1 MNETKKVQLLDWA
14 ERLLL
19 TVLYVGLVYR
29 LLAALGPDYPLPQL
43 LVQIPAM
50 LSEGLLLVFV
60 WIRRRSKDI
69 ALEPLSWLVAF
80 TATSLPLL
88 AQPHPE
94 RSLLPAQIIV
104 PFYFSVFFLQLFA
117 KFSLGRSFGVV
128 PANRGVKSDGLYRFV
143 RHPIYASYLLHQLVF
158 FFLIHPSWFNTLIFV
173 LAYSLQIPRLLMEEE
188 LLSKDPEYVAYQQKV
203 RYRLFPGIF

>member
-1 MNETKKVQLLDWA
+1 MIETKKVELLDWA

-19 TVLYVGLVYR
+19 TLLYVGLVYR
-29 LLAALGPDYPLPQL
+29 IIASLNHDNLLPQL
-43 LVQIPAM
+43 IVQTPAI

-60 WIRRRSKDI
+60 WIRRRSKEI
-69 ALEPLSWLVAF
+69 AMEPLRWLVAF
-80 TATSLPLL
+80 AATSLPLL
-88 AQPHPE
+88 AQPNPE
-94 RSLLPAQIIV
+94 SMLLPEQVIA
-104 PFYFSVFFLQLFA
+104 PFYFSVFFLQLYA

-128 PANRGVKSDGLYRFV
+128 PANRGIKSDGLYRFV

-188 LLSKDPEYVAYQQKV
+188 LLSKDPEYAAYKQKV
-203 RYRLFPGIF
+203 RYRLLPGVF